1 LNEQDSI
8 FELIRTGNT
17 ELVREWVAA
26 SPGIAADRDPNGISA
41 VLYAQYRSNPEIL
54 EILLAADPPLDVF
67 DAAAIGRS
75 DVVLNALRDEPGAA
89 QAWSADGFTALH
101 LAAYFGHPETVELLI
116 AHGADVRAVAR
127 NPMLLTALHSAVAA
141 RRPAIAATLL
151 EHGADPNAVQ
161 AGGWTPL
168 HAAAHQGD
176 LPLVE
181 MLLTHGADR
190 FAKSDDGRDALAM
203 ATVKNHA
210 PVIERLHVH

>member
-1 LNEQDSI
+1 MNPQDSI

-17 ELVREWVAA
+17 ALIREWVAEN
-26 SPGIAADRDPNGISA
+26 PEIAADRDPHGISA

-54 EILLAADPPLDVF
+54 EILLAANPPLDVF
-67 DAAAIGRS
+67 EAAALGRS
-75 DVVLNALRDEPGAA
+75 DVVLDALRAEPAVA
-89 QAWSADGFTALH
+89 HAWSPDGFTALH

-141 RRPAIAATLL
+141 RRAAIAATLL

-168 HAAAHQGD
+168 HSAANQGD

-181 MLLTHGADR
+181 MLLASGADR

-203 ATVKNHA
+203 ASANNHA
-210 PVIERLHVH
+210 EVIGRLHVP